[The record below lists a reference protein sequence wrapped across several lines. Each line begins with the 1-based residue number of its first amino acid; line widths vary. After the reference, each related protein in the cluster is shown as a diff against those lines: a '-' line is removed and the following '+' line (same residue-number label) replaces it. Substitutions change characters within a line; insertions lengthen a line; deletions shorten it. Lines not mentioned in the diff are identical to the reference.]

1 MPSSYGERDGPE
13 EIKMKFGRHNGAVA
27 IQRAI
32 MRDSLS
38 ERRLLA
44 KTIAAIAIARK
55 SMLQKSLMQVLV
67 RLRQHQRGEDK
78 GASSPM
84 AAAPTT

>member
-1 MPSSYGERDGPE
+1 MPSSLASETAPKRIKI
-13 EIKMKFGRHNGAVA
+13 EIRTGITELSP

-55 SMLQKSLMQVLV
+55 AMLKRV
-67 RLRQHQRGEDK
+67 
-78 GASSPM
+78 
-84 AAAPTT
+84 